1 MRVGTAAARRPRGQ
15 VLVPGQGRQLPARP
29 GRSSFP
35 CFFRKRHSL
44 VAFRARGRLSL
55 ARPGPLMAIWVSVF
69 LSSVQPGLR

>member
-1 MRVGTAAARRPRGQ
+1 MLGQPWRPRGQ

-44 VAFRARGRLSL
+44 SLSEHV
-55 ARPGPLMAIWVSVF
+55 GVF
-69 LSSVQPGLR
+69 LLQGLAL